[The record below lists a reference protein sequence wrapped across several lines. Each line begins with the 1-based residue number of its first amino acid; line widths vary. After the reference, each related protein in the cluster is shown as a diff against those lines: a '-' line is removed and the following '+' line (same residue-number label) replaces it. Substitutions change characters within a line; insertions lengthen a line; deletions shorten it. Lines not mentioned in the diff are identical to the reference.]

1 MVNIDIKEK
10 KIMENYKPGISIS
23 AGLLMLKWDLLNKH
37 MAMSK
42 INIQPGDRVN
52 VFINFES
59 ILKNIT
65 MQKNLIQLVS
75 FHKQKVVI
83 ELEAAILNLV
93 ANYRMYF
100 KKNRCIPKI
109 YLYHTNL
116 GEDKQQMSAYNKYYR
131 SYYHNRYM
139 QNPQFREMGNIL
151 HNTIIPEIELI
162 LSYIPDCYFLK
173 SNAFDSSIIP
183 MIIANQSDAKNVIIT
198 ADIFDTLYLFNPN
211 FMTIYIKRRYPNFTV
226 TSEIDTT
233 VQTIIKD
240 ENPFDLTIFNSELY
254 YRLLISIKGSKI
266 RNIRSAKGFG
276 YGKFMKLLKDG
287 IDKDIVLR
295 DFESVD
301 SVIQLFPD
309 KYREDI
315 KSAFQCTGLD
325 IQYSLLNDIDIEDI
339 KSQMIDKADIQSI
352 EALNN
357 QRFLEFPISLQ
368 GLLE

>member
-1 MVNIDIKEK
+1 
-10 KIMENYKPGISIS
+10 MENYKPGISLA
-23 AGLLMLKWDLLNKH
+23 AGLLMLKWDLLTRH
-37 MAMSK
+37 MASSNIK
-42 INIQPGDRVN
+42 IQPGDEVN

-59 ILKNIT
+59 VLRNIS

-100 KKNRCIPKI
+100 KRNNCIPKI
-109 YLYHTNL
+109 YLYYTDL
-116 GEDKQQMSAYNKYYR
+116 GGEKQQMSVYNKYYR
-131 SYYHNRYM
+131 SYYHNKYM
-139 QNPQFREMGNIL
+139 QNPQFRDMGK
-151 HNTIIPEIELI
+151 IIDSLIVPELELI
-162 LSYIPDCYFLK
+162 MSYIPNCYVIK
-173 SNAFDSSIIP
+173 SKTFDSSLVP
-183 MIIANQSDAKNVIIT
+183 MICSNFSDAKNVIIT
-198 ADIFDTLYLFNPN
+198 TDIFDTLYLFNPN
-211 FMTIYIKRRYPNFTV
+211 FTTVYIKRRYPHFTV

-233 VQTIIKD
+233 VQTIVKD

-254 YRLLISIKGSKI
+254 YRLLISIKGSRI

-276 YGKFMKLLKDG
+276 YGKFMKLLKEG

-301 SVIQLFPD
+301 SVIQLFPE

-325 IQYSLLNDIDIEDI
+325 IQYSLLNDIDTEDI
-339 KSQMIDKADIQSI
+339 KSQMVDKADIQSL
-352 EALNN
+352 ESLNN

-368 GLLE
+368 GLLQ

>member
-1 MVNIDIKEK
+1 
-10 KIMENYKPGISIS
+10 MESYKPGISIS
-23 AGLLMLKWDLLNKH
+23 AGLLMLKWDLLNQH
-37 MAMSK
+37 ISMSK
-42 INIQPGDRVN
+42 INIQPRDHVN
-52 VFINFES
+52 VYINFES
-59 ILKNIT
+59 VLKNIT

-100 KKNRCIPKI
+100 KKNKCVPKI
-109 YLYHTNL
+109 YLYHTDL
-116 GEDKQQMSAYNKYYR
+116 GEDKQQMSVYNKYYR
-131 SYYHNRYM
+131 NYYHNRYM
-139 QNPQFREMGNIL
+139 QNPQFRDMGKIM
-151 HNTIIPEIELI
+151 NTLIIPEIELI
-162 LSYIPDCYFLK
+162 TSYIPDCYFIK
-173 SNAFDSSIIP
+173 SKTFDGSLIP
-183 MIIANQSDAKNVIIT
+183 MVCSNFSDAKNVIIT
-198 ADIFDTLYLFNPN
+198 ADVFDTLYLFNPN
-211 FMTIYIKRRYPNFTV
+211 FMTVYIKRRYPNFTV

-276 YGKFMKLLKDG
+276 YGKFMKLLKEG
-287 IDKDIVLR
+287 IDRDIVLR
-295 DFESVD
+295 DFESID

-325 IQYSLLNDIDIEDI
+325 IQYSLLNEIDIEGI
-339 KSQMIDKADIQSI
+339 KSQIVDKVDIPSL

-357 QRFLEFPISLQ
+357 QRFLEFPINLQ